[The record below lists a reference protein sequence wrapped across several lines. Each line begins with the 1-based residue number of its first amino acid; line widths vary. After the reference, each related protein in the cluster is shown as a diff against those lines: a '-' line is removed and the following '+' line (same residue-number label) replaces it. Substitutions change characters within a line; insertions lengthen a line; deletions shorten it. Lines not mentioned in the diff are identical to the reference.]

1 MSKYKLIRI
10 NSKEDINT
18 SKVSVYDLNNRY
30 LDTNGTMYALK
41 YNRLEKKIE
50 IIPLLMTHIKNAS
63 TIHHQVIQKKINDN
77 MAILNDKSN
86 SEDTISNESTEIE
99 FNPDL
104 FINDSLS
111 LMKTHRDRL
120 KGIMMN
126 IKNSNIISTTDK
138 TDSTTLDDHFR
149 SIDLDGIQKIEKI
162 EKYHKELTEYP
173 RSITYYQAKL
183 DKQAKEQI
191 DKLSTSKDKMM
202 KFIYYYEM
210 HSQLSDF
217 YKSIGKFITNL
228 RDFIETKDIE
238 ELSLSKYENQSFED
252 AMLSIETTINEI
264 DDVIQDSNKLYSF
277 TLNADNFTELI

>member
-50 IIPLLMTHIKNAS
+50 IIPLLMTHIKNAP